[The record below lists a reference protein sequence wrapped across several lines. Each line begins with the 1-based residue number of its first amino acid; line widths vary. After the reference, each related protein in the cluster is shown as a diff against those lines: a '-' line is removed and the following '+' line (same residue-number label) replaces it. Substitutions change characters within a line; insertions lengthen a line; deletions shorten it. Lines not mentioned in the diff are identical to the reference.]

1 MGIGQVL
8 TMPIFF
14 ASTHVNPLTYQVD
27 ILRALMLVQGTSE
40 YGFRCLADGNRCP
53 HLRCCKDVWTHR
65 TLITCNVRYRHKGDI
80 EDQPMSPIGVRSG
93 TGPDQSTM

>member
-40 YGFRCLADGNRCP
+40 YGFLLDFGVSLMVTAVLTSVAAKMYGR
-53 HLRCCKDVWTHR
+53 
-65 TLITCNVRYRHKGDI
+65 
-80 EDQPMSPIGVRSG
+80 IGH
-93 TGPDQSTM
+93 